1 MAAALRS
8 VLITGA
14 STGIGEACALHLD
27 KLGFRV
33 FAGVRKAADADA
45 LRQKASPRLTP
56 VMIDVTDA
64 TSIASAAETVG
75 QAVGE
80 FGLSGLVNNAGI
92 AVVAPM
98 EFVLL
103 DDLRRQLEVN
113 TIGQVAVTQAFLPLL
128 RRAKGRIV
136 NISSQGGRFVFP
148 LFGPY
153 SMSKFALEAFS
164 DALRRELRG
173 WGMHVAVVEAG
184 SIATPIWSKGI
195 ATAGSIRDKLPAQA
209 EPLYGRMMDTLRAGA
224 LMMGARGIPPETVAR
239 AVAHALTSRFPRTRY
254 LVGLDAQVIARLA
267 WLLPDR
273 VMDWIMACV
282 LGLCIL

>member
-1 MAAALRS
+1 

>member
-1 MAAALRS
+1 

-224 LMMGARGIPPETVAR
+224 LLMGARGIPPETVAR

-254 LVGLDAQVIARLA
+254 LVGLDAQAITRLA

>member
-1 MAAALRS
+1 

-224 LMMGARGIPPETVAR
+224 LLMGARGIPPETVAR